1 MDAIDKGKENI
12 KIDKASFVSY
22 KTNNISKD
30 YTLGKT
36 LGQGSFGTVR
46 KAVHKATKQER
57 AIKILKKS
65 AQDEEKFF
73 LEVNILS
80 KLTHPNIMHI
90 YEFYEDKANYYIVSE
105 LCKGGELFDMITE
118 KGAFNEAEACPLMH
132 QLMSAIC
139 YCHQNRVVH
148 RDLKPENIL
157 LEDKNRDNPI
167 IKLID
172 WGGARY
178 FSKNKKMSKV
188 NGTPYYIAPEVL
200 GGTYDEKCDIWSAGV
215 IFYILLCG
223 YPPFNGETDKEIME
237 AVKKGDFDFPEE
249 EWSVITDE
257 GKDLIKKM
265 LTYDPKKRLSASQVL
280 AHPWFDTFKNKK
292 NKTDKKIAQSALDN
306 MKRFKRNKQ
315 FEQATISF
323 IINQLTTKE
332 ERNELMKTFT
342 EWDKNGD
349 GVLSKE
355 EILEGYR
362 NTYGSADPDEVDN
375 MIKSVDLDG
384 NGVIDYNEFLNCTM
398 NRDKIISKKN
408 LEYAFKAF
416 DKDNSGAISIDEIML
431 IFKKTNNDVD
441 IKVFENMIKEADVN
455 GDGEIEFDEFKEIME
470 NFFK

>member
-1 MDAIDKGKENI
+1 
-12 KIDKASFVSY
+12 
-22 KTNNISKD
+22 
-30 YTLGKT
+30 
-36 LGQGSFGTVR
+36 
-46 KAVHKATKQER
+46 
-57 AIKILKKS
+57 
-65 AQDEEKFF
+65 
-73 LEVNILS
+73 
-80 KLTHPNIMHI
+80 
-90 YEFYEDKANYYIVSE
+90 
-105 LCKGGELFDMITE
+105 
-118 KGAFNEAEACPLMH
+118 
-132 QLMSAIC
+132 MSAIC
-139 YCHQNRVVH
+139 YCHQNRIVH

-200 GGTYDEKCDIWSAGV
+200 GETYDEKCDIWSAGV

-323 IINQLTTKE
+323 IINQLITKE

>member
-1 MDAIDKGKENI
+1 MESKGKENI

-22 KTNNISKD
+22 KTNNISQD
-30 YTLGKT
+30 YSLGKT
-36 LGQGSFGTVR
+36 LGEGSFGTVR

-65 AQDEEKFF
+65 GQDEEKFF

-132 QLMSAIC
+132 QLMSA
-139 YCHQNRVVH
+139 
-148 RDLKPENIL
+148 KPENIL

-178 FSKNKKMSKV
+178 FSKHKKMSKV

-200 GGTYDEKCDIWSAGV
+200 DGTYDEKCDIWSAGV

-237 AVKKGDFDFPEE
+237 AVKKGEFDFPEE
-249 EWSVITDE
+249 EWSVITEE
-257 GKDLIKKM
+257 GKDLIRKM
-265 LTYDPKKRLSASQVL
+265 LQYDPKKRLSAAQVL
-280 AHPWFDTFKNKK
+280 AHPWFETFKGKK
-292 NKTDKKIAQSALDN
+292 KSDKKIAQSALNN

-323 IINQLTTKE
+323 IINQLITKE
-332 ERNELMKTFT
+332 EQKELMKTFT

-455 GDGEIEFDEFKEIME
+455 GDGEIEFDEFKDIME

>member
-1 MDAIDKGKENI
+1 
-12 KIDKASFVSY
+12 
-22 KTNNISKD
+22 
-30 YTLGKT
+30 
-36 LGQGSFGTVR
+36 
-46 KAVHKATKQER
+46 
-57 AIKILKKS
+57 
-65 AQDEEKFF
+65 
-73 LEVNILS
+73 
-80 KLTHPNIMHI
+80 
-90 YEFYEDKANYYIVSE
+90 
-105 LCKGGELFDMITE
+105 MITE
-118 KGAFNEAEACPLMH
+118 KGCFNESEACPLMH

-139 YCHQNRVVH
+139 YCHQNRIVH

-157 LEDKNRDNPI
+157 LEDKNRDHPV

-178 FSKNKKMSKV
+178 FSKHKKMSKV

-200 GGTYDEKCDIWSAGV
+200 NEVYDEKCDIWSAGV

-223 YPPFNGETDKEIME
+223 YPPFNGESDKEIME
-237 AVKKGDFDFPEE
+237 AVKKGEFDFPEE
-249 EWSVITDE
+249 EWDVITEE

-265 LTYDPKKRLSASQVL
+265 LTYDPKKRLSANQVL
-280 AHPWFDTFKNKK
+280 SHPWFSTFKGKK
-292 NKTDKKIAQSALDN
+292 KTDKKKAQSALDN

-323 IINQLTTKE
+323 IVNQLITKE
-332 ERNELMKTFT
+332 ERTELMRQFT

-362 NTYGSADPDEVDN
+362 NAYGSADPDEVDN

-408 LEYAFKAF
+408 LEYAFQAF

-441 IKVFENMIKEADVN
+441 IKIFENMIKEADVN
-455 GDGEIEFDEFKEIME
+455 GDGEIEFDEFKDIME
-470 NFFK
+470 KFFK